1 MIGEAEHELV
11 VEFDWFWV
19 FPCAVVDVLVVEVVL
34 LHQSQQ
40 RDINIQ
46 TISGKQTNHKA
57 VPPDG
62 LLSLCLVDNNVK

>member
-1 MIGEAEHELV
+1 MIGEAEHGLV
-11 VEFDWFWV
+11 VELDWFWV

-46 TISGKQTNHKA
+46 NISDKQTEQKGVHLSA
-57 VPPDG
+57 
-62 LLSLCLVDNNVK
+62 LLSLSFMCC